1 MGGMSEVGSFLVD
14 PLGLGIGD
22 KVFNVDDKKKKVP
35 VAQQTKAQEADPAS
49 PEGPAADV
57 NKDLLDKQNRSRRS
71 FLLNRSTG
79 RSPSPQGP
87 QIEPIKQNRSL
98 F

>member
-1 MGGMSEVGSFLVD
+1 MGGISKVGEFIVD
-14 PLGLGIGD
+14 PFTPIRDTLFGLG
-22 KVFNVDDKKKKVP
+22 DDKKKKDP
-35 VAQQTKAQEADPAS
+35 VAQQTKAQELADPAS
-49 PEGPAADV
+49 PEGPTADV

-79 RSPSPQGP
+79 RSPQGP